1 MITITWFF
9 ILTNFLNPDLNN
21 LDTMKN
27 YIEFSDDRYEFTR
40 VYLGCKPDIL
50 ANSIHYKNALFQ
62 LIAPEHLDGSIES
75 LKKVDSILNSTD
87 LEKINTD
94 MFNGLLL
101 YVGEVIQKK
110 VNGEI
115 RLDNIIHPLIKGDRF
130 FPCIISD
137 KGKEYDFYGRVVF
150 CIEQIPYSNI
160 YSNINSILIE
170 WRLPVQK
177 LELNPDLFPPLDN

>member
-1 MITITWFF
+1 MIKATWFF
-9 ILTNFLNPDLNN
+9 ILINFLNSTQNN

-27 YIEFSDDRYEFTR
+27 YIEFSDDGYEFTH
-40 VYLGCKPDIL
+40 VYFGCKPDIL
-50 ANSIHYKNALFQ
+50 VNSIHYKNALFE
-62 LIAPEHLDGSIES
+62 LIAPEYLDGSIES
-75 LKKVDSILNSTD
+75 LMKVDSILNSTD
-87 LEKINTD
+87 LEKTNTD

-115 RLDNIIHPLIKGDRF
+115 RIYNSPHPKVGDRF
-130 FPCIISD
+130 FPCVVSD
-137 KGKEYDFYGRVVF
+137 KGKEYKFYIEVSD

-160 YSNINSILIE
+160 YSNINSMFIE

-177 LELNPDLFPPLDN
+177 LELNPDLFPPLDKL

>member
-1 MITITWFF
+1 MITTTWFF
-9 ILTNFLNPDLNN
+9 ILINFLNSHKNN

-27 YIEFSDDRYEFTR
+27 YIEFSDDGYEFTE

-50 ANSIHYKNALFQ
+50 VNSIHYKNALFK
-62 LIAPEHLDGSIES
+62 LIAPEHLDGSMES

-115 RLDNIIHPLIKGDRF
+115 RIYNSPHPKVGDRF
-130 FPCIISD
+130 FPCVVSD
-137 KGKEYDFYGRVVF
+137 KGKEYKFYIRVSD

-160 YSNINSILIE
+160 YSNTICVLSE
-170 WRLPVQK
+170 WKLSVQK